1 MADLD
6 LADIQGFVLRGYTL
20 PAVRH
25 FILRVGDATAARSFL
40 GGLVSGD
47 EAASPQLTTA
57 QAWEV
62 KPDYCLNVALTFDG
76 LKALGLPA
84 ATLSSFPAEFQ
95 AGSASR
101 AQIVGDTGPS
111 DPALW
116 EPPFNSAGVD
126 VILSLYAAG
135 REVLEART
143 AVLKALF
150 ERSGGMAE
158 VGRRDG
164 YELPDGKVHFGYQ
177 DGISQPNIVG
187 GPCRKV
193 QDMQPAAPTGAF
205 LLGYLSQ
212 FVDFT
217 YPLPQPVELGHNG
230 SFVAFRVL
238 QQDVAGFERFLTE
251 NAPKAGMDR
260 EKLAAKL
267 CGRWRNGLPIELS
280 PDTDLPVPPISRE
293 EFNDFDYVVS
303 ADNPDGFDDRKGY
316 RCPIGAHLRR
326 SNPRGETVAG
336 GDDGRKHRIIRR
348 GIAYGPAFD
357 PERPDDGVE
366 RGLLGLFIGVSLLDQ
381 FEFLM
386 SQWVNEGIFTPGIGG
401 TKDPIL
407 GANDPATS
415 KFTIPDPAGAKTITG
430 FSRFVITRGSAYGF
444 LPSATALK
452 FLASAAPTP

>member
-1 MADLD
+1 MAEVN
-6 LADIQGFVLRGYTL
+6 LADIQGFILRGYTM

-25 FILRVGDATAARSFL
+25 FLLRVGDAAAARRFL

-57 QAWEV
+57 QVWTV

-95 AGSASR
+95 AGSVSR
-101 AQIVGDTGPS
+101 AESVGDTGPS
-111 DPALW
+111 APALW
-116 EPPFNSAGVD
+116 DPPFNSTHVH

-150 ERSGGMAE
+150 ECNGGMAE
-158 VGRRDG
+158 AGRRDG

-177 DGISQPNIVG
+177 DGISQPNIDG
-187 GPCRKV
+187 APGRKV
-193 QDMQPAAPTGAF
+193 TDMQPVSPSGAF
-205 LLGYLSQ
+205 LLGYPSQ

-217 YPLPQPVELGHNG
+217 YPVPAPDEFGKNG

-238 QQDVAGFERFLTE
+238 QQDCAGFERFLSE
-251 NAPKAGMDR
+251 NAPKVGMGP

-267 CGRWRNGLPIELS
+267 CGRWRNGVPIELS
-280 PDTDLPVPPISRE
+280 PDTDSPQPPIPRE
-293 EFNDFDYVVS
+293 EYNDFDYVVS
-303 ADNPDGFDDRKGY
+303 PVNPNGFDDRKGY
-316 RCPIGAHLRR
+316 RCPIGSHLRR
-326 SNPRGETVAG
+326 NNPRGERVAG

-348 GIAYGPAFD
+348 GIAYGPPFD
-357 PERPDDGVE
+357 PDHPDDSVE

-407 GANDPATS
+407 GANDPASS

-444 LPSATALK
+444 LPSATALR
-452 FLASAAPTP
+452 FLASAPPTP